1 MNLVWMYM
9 DHDHIKKASRVF
21 RHMDKDYNGIIVKK
35 EFMDYLKTID
45 GWKEVNDRLK
55 AKGATKDN
63 YDRVWK

>member
-1 MNLVWMYM
+1 MYM